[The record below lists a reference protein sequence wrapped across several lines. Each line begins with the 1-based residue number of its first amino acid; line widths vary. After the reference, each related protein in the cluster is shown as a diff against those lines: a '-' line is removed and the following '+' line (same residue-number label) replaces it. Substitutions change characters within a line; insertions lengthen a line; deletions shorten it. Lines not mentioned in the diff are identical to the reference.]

1 MGASEPRISIPKL
14 FMQAPLLVNPAY
26 YIEESHGGGKLGFG
40 LDLGLRIRRIIRRWK
55 QRVQRSLDLL
65 ARATQPRLT
74 PLIGSGGRYT
84 GTALAYPTWVDRAVF
99 QMQYPAHL
107 LRWLRTKTFTEMLS
121 RPQYGGQPTSDL
133 RGLTVDLKRKRL
145 NYHPSYGPD
154 SMIAREPE
162 LPAYLRTQSLVDRD
176 YDDPDP
182 RMAPNFTGIDRLGR
196 QRGFTSHRSAAMRRR
211 I

>member
-1 MGASEPRISIPKL
+1 ME
-14 FMQAPLLVNPAY
+14 LVNPAY
-26 YIEESHGGGKLGFG
+26 YIEES
-40 LDLGLRIRRIIRRWK
+40 LDLGLRIRRLIRRWQ
-55 QRVQRSLDLL
+55 QRVRRSLDLV

-74 PLIGSGGRYT
+74 QLIGSGGRYA

-121 RPQYGGQPTSDL
+121 RPQYGGE
-133 RGLTVDLKRKRL
+133 RNKDLKRKRL